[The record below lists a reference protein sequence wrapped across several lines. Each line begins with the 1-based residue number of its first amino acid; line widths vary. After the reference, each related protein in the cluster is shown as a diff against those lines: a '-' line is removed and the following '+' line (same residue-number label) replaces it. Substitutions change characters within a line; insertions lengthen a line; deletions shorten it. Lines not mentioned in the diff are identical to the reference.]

1 MSVNHKFRM
10 HELIVTSTYVAAVL
24 AVAGGSLN
32 DIYDHVER
40 GYAFPIYAG
49 AGFIGPMAAPI
60 IGLSISQFWDW
71 RWNYYLNGIVGCAM
85 TVFLCV
91 LCPETLQDIILF
103 DKAKRMWKQYREQD
117 LAGLTIRKPL
127 RKKTPPGEFLR
138 IILLKALAMLVHE
151 PLIIYLT
158 ALLSLAYFV
167 FFGFL
172 EALPVIYGDIHGL
185 ELYQVGLC
193 FIPIFIGAGIATILA
208 LPMARA
214 YEKEARSGIMPPPER
229 RLIPLIVGGFVLPIS
244 LFWQGWAGYKS
255 SSEQD

>member
-1 MSVNHKFRM
+1 
-10 HELIVTSTYVAAVL
+10 
-24 AVAGGSLN
+24 
-32 DIYDHVER
+32 
-40 GYAFPIYAG
+40 
-49 AGFIGPMAAPI
+49 
-60 IGLSISQFWDW
+60 
-71 RWNYYLNGIVGCAM
+71 
-85 TVFLCV
+85 
-91 LCPETLQDIILF
+91 
-103 DKAKRMWKQYREQD
+103 
-117 LAGLTIRKPL
+117 
-127 RKKTPPGEFLR
+127 
-138 IILLKALAMLVHE
+138 VHE

-255 SSEQD
+255 SSEQGCLLNSLHLKTDSNRKFPSQHLGVTASRVRCRLQHCL